1 MEGMQ
6 TEKQIVKKR
15 GGRIHP
21 RSGAGK
27 IKDDGSNA
35 DDVME
40 VKDANHT
47 HTLNAKDLL
56 ALWKR
61 AIQQGKSAQY
71 IIYFKSVDITATLSL
86 TKGKQ

>member
-27 IKDDGSNA
+27 IKWDGS
-35 DDVME
+35 DVDYLYE
-40 VKDANHT
+40 VKDANEVHSIKGT
-47 HTLNAKDLL
+47 YLL
-56 ALWKR
+56 SLLRDALR
-61 AIQQGKSAQY
+61 QGKEAVY
-71 IIYFKSVDITATLSL
+71 IVYFKKANISIECHVRRG
-86 TKGKQ
+86 KG